1 MRKLALSALIAVMI
15 ALGVCVLEVAT
26 VPVVHEIASVHVPD
40 YLAILAMAA
49 VVPAVTPALYTINE
63 AAKLLACT
71 RRSIY
76 ELLSQ
81 GRLDA
86 VKLLG
91 GTRITAA
98 SLHALLASVPKAKF
112 DRLPPQ
118 ARPGEP
124 QRAGE
129 HVRGGAQERRGRQPL
144 W

>member
-15 ALGVCVLEVAT
+15 ALGVCVLGIVT
-26 VPVVHEIASVHVPD
+26 LPVVHEIATVHVPD
-40 YLAILAMAA
+40 YAILAMAA

-63 AAKLLACT
+63 SAKLLACS

-81 GRLDA
+81 RRHDA